1 MPHATSSASIERARR
16 LRHEQTDAE
25 RHLWYDLR
33 RKVLGGWRFRR
44 QAPIG
49 RYIVDF
55 DCFEARLIVEL
66 DGGQHAEARKE
77 YDVDR
82 TAWLEGEGFRV
93 LRFWNNDV
101 LTNTSGVLEE
111 ILRALPSHPPP
122 RPSPTRGEG
131 EKKG

>member
-1 MPHATSSASIERARR
+1 MPRATPPVSINRARR
-16 LRHEQTDAE
+16 LRNEPTDAE

-33 RKVLGGWRFRR
+33 RKSLDGWRFRR

-55 DCFEARLIVEL
+55 VCFDARLIVEL
-66 DGGQHAEARKE
+66 DGGQHAEARQA

-82 TAWLEGEGFRV
+82 TAWLESEGFRV

-111 ILRALPSHPPP
+111 VVRALPSHPPP
-122 RPSPTRGEG
+122 QPSPTRGEG
-131 EKKG
+131 EKR